1 MGWGSGRE
9 GGFCPSP
16 FFSPGRDP
24 GQGHHF
30 TQCLGCPVRSAT
42 LRRSFTSLPKIK
54 IKITVLPALF
64 GKMPLLY
71 TLGHGISESLTE
83 LPKVTQPVRDR
94 PKLGPPAPYPST
106 AAFPL
111 PPLTDSPS
119 LHSPRPHVDPGQ
131 RIPMDFRDILGD
143 LGVVCL
149 IENWKTLW
157 GVCVCV
163 CVFLGPNAPHREVP
177 RLGVESELQ
186 LPAYATATAPWD
198 LSTSVTYTAAHDNA
212 SSLPHGASQ
221 GSSTHPQRS

>member
-1 MGWGSGRE
+1 MWGWWGLASSRAPNWCLDFKREMSPVGWGSGRE

-94 PKLGPPAPYPST
+94 PKRDPPAPYPST

-149 IENWKTLW
+149 IENWKTLC
-157 GVCVCV
+157 VCVCV
-163 CVFLGPNAPHREVP
+163 CSHTR
-177 RLGVESELQ
+177 
-186 LPAYATATAPWD
+186 
-198 LSTSVTYTAAHDNA
+198 
-212 SSLPHGASQ
+212 
-221 GSSTHPQRS
+221 